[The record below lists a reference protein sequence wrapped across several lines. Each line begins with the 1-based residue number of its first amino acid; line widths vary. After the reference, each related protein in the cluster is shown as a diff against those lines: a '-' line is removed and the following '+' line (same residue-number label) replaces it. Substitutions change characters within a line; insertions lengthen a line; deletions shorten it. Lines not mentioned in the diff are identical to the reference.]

1 MILYVQGGNN
11 MGKVLFFV
19 LLLLLIVTLW
29 SLPLYLCVNLVLWL
43 FGSATR
49 ITLFQAFGLCLLA
62 TVIKKLFSSKEDK

>member
-1 MILYVQGGNN
+1 

-43 FGSATR
+43 FGSAVR

-62 TVIKKLFSSKEDK
+62 TVIKKLFSNKGDK